1 MLDELKAT
9 LSIILV
15 SCMISILYEYV
26 VAALAVAHSKSYAG
40 NCKREQW
47 VIVTDAEEILTL
59 VSARHLEKDNCDW
72 KVPWLIRYT
81 CGNKVG
87 KI

>member
-1 MLDELKAT
+1 MLDEPKAT

-40 NCKREQW
+40 NCKHEQW

-59 VSARHLEKDNCDW
+59 VSARRLEKDNCD
-72 KVPWLIRYT
+72 
-81 CGNKVG
+81 
-87 KI
+87 

>member
-59 VSARHLEKDNCDW
+59 VSARRLEKDNCD
-72 KVPWLIRYT
+72 
-81 CGNKVG
+81 
-87 KI
+87 

>member
-26 VAALAVAHSKSYAG
+26 MAALAVAHSKSYAG

-59 VSARHLEKDNCDW
+59 VSARRLEKDNCDW